1 MLFNCFIELLLL
13 LYVFSN
19 IDILNEVNMDKK
31 IVVLFFFMDVCN
43 LIVLIFVKMCVIY
56 IIK

>member
-31 IVVLFFFMDVCN
+31 NSCIIFFYGC
-43 LIVLIFVKMCVIY
+43 L
-56 IIK
+56 

>member
-19 IDILNEVNMDKK
+19 IDILNEVNMDK
-31 IVVLFFFMDVCN
+31 INSCIIFFYEC
-43 LIVLIFVKMCVIY
+43 L
-56 IIK
+56 